1 MGKVTNKDIALR
13 AGVSQAAVSIAIHGK
28 KGISDATRAHILNIV
43 RELNYKP
50 PTRLRAGSA
59 AAVAVALGPEGERL
73 LPALLSRLLEE
84 GCGVQIWTLPQLL
97 QDPEG
102 RLSGCELLAVL
113 GEAERTVLDQL
124 AQTVPQLLVLDRD
137 HCRKP
142 FLNIR
147 LDYAGAAYLLT
158 RHIARLGHRN
168 FLYLNEELPASKS
181 LICFNGFQRLLLER
195 KLIIHPDQIILDV
208 RTDPNVWSH
217 FPDIL
222 KQHNVSAILCTSDLA
237 AVHAVDHLRAAGLC
251 VPEDVSVAALVEG
264 ETSAHPGFSFT
275 HLSLNRGQLAAEAAA
290 VACQRQP
297 YRAADLLIPPG
308 SVTDGASA
316 GAPRFDPSKKKL
328 AIALYLKDHPIMRVA
343 RAGFL
348 NSVQQMGY
356 QAEVVGTAGDD
367 NASFTESVRPLLDM
381 DVDGVAVWLMVPEAI
396 RLLQDAGI
404 PVVGL
409 HGLPPVPERS
419 GFQCSITEDPIS
431 VGRDV
436 AAFFAQ
442 SLQDRAGSV
451 VLSQSGDNPLESG
464 ITQEI
469 TRQLARLCPRLRVFN
484 DLRDLQIAHY
494 TAANVQ
500 LAAELMEAHPD
511 LVGVF
516 TTAGGACA
524 NWAAAK
530 RRLGRDDLL
539 IIGTDYTEETLDL
552 LDAGEIQAFVAQ
564 PIYEETQNS
573 VMALDAILRGNP
585 FPAQVRL
592 EAPLITRESAGRYRR
607 LLQEIMNWYV

>member
-1 MGKVTNKDIALR
+1 M
-13 AGVSQAAVSIAIHGK
+13 
-28 KGISDATRAHILNIV
+28 
-43 RELNYKP
+43 
-50 PTRLRAGSA
+50 
-59 AAVAVALGPEGERL
+59 
-73 LPALLSRLLEE
+73 
-84 GCGVQIWTLPQLL
+84 
-97 QDPEG
+97 
-102 RLSGCELLAVL
+102 
-113 GEAERTVLDQL
+113 
-124 AQTVPQLLVLDRD
+124 
-137 HCRKP
+137 
-142 FLNIR
+142 
-147 LDYAGAAYLLT
+147 
-158 RHIARLGHRN
+158 
-168 FLYLNEELPASKS
+168 
-181 LICFNGFQRLLLER
+181 
-195 KLIIHPDQIILDV
+195 
-208 RTDPNVWSH
+208 
-217 FPDIL
+217 
-222 KQHNVSAILCTSDLA
+222 
-237 AVHAVDHLRAAGLC
+237 
-251 VPEDVSVAALVEG
+251 
-264 ETSAHPGFSFT
+264 
-275 HLSLNRGQLAAEAAA
+275 
-290 VACQRQP
+290 
-297 YRAADLLIPPG
+297 
-308 SVTDGASA
+308 
-316 GAPRFDPSKKKL
+316 
-328 AIALYLKDHPIMRVA
+328 
-343 RAGFL
+343 
-348 NSVQQMGY
+348 
-356 QAEVVGTAGDD
+356 
-367 NASFTESVRPLLDM
+367 
-381 DVDGVAVWLMVPEAI
+381 
-396 RLLQDAGI
+396 
-404 PVVGL
+404 
-409 HGLPPVPERS
+409 
-419 GFQCSITEDPIS
+419 
-431 VGRDV
+431 GRDV